1 MNELKFNSQVCT
13 TQKQSR
19 KLLALGLKSTT
30 ADCHYT
36 RLTVDS
42 FATTPTI
49 MPPNL
54 GDLPAWSLHKLI
66 EIYLSHFSNAS
77 LIFRTEQNPYEL
89 LISDI
94 EQMVEDNFFN
104 KQYLNE

>member
-1 MNELKFNSQVCT
+1 MNKLKFNSQVCT

-54 GDLPAWSLHKLI
+54 GDLPAWSLHRLLLLCDVTTMFTRDILETAYDDLI
-66 EIYLSHFSNAS
+66 NVIET
-77 LIFRTEQNPYEL
+77 LIKNGY
-89 LISDI
+89 
-94 EQMVEDNFFN
+94 FN
-104 KQYLNE
+104 KE